1 MCDEK
6 ISENVEKEYFEMNLN
21 AAKNGLVESMRELAR
36 LYLNGVGVERNLDEA
51 IKCFE
56 KANGEGDES
65 SDLALGKIY
74 SDYSEYKNTE
84 KAIFYLSKAM
94 EKNNINALKKLAEIY
109 KLQNDFEKMFECYQQ
124 GANLGNDVCMC
135 EVAYCY
141 FFGRG
146 VPQDDLKALDWFIKI
161 LENYGCDFCNSDIV
175 RMITKIYSK
184 HFKFTDKKFLNFYIT
199 TEKLGHFNAMFG
211 IAAQL
216 YKTDKIRAL
225 KWYKMAADAGD
236 FDAAVA
242 VFYIRKNDLDGDDSD
257 SCRDN
262 YYSALEWYKKAVKF
276 GNINAAKNLLM
287 MESLEHWLSE
297 YLPET
302 ESIICQLKKVLET
315 EGGNKNV

>member
-1 MCDEK
+1 MFLFGGF
-6 ISENVEKEYFEMNLN
+6 Y
-21 AAKNGLVESMRELAR
+21 
-36 LYLNGVGVERNLDEA
+36 
-51 IKCFE
+51 
-56 KANGEGDES
+56 GE
-65 SDLALGKIY
+65 
-74 SDYSEYKNTE
+74 YSESKDIE
-84 KAIFYLSKAM
+84 KAISYLSKAA

-109 KLQNDFEKMFECYQQ
+109 KLQNDFEKMFECYQE
-124 GANLGNDVCMC
+124 GANLGNYICMR

-146 VPQDDLKALDWFIKI
+146 VPQDDLKALEWFIKVI
-161 LENYGCDFCNSDIV
+161 ETYGWGICDNNIM
-175 RMITKIYSK
+175 RIITKIYSK
-184 HFKFTDKKFLNFYIT
+184 HFKFTDKKFLNFYVT

-225 KWYKMAADAGD
+225 KWYKMATDVGD

-242 VFYIRKNDLDGDDSD
+242 VFYIRKNDLDGYDSD

-262 YYSALEWYKKAVKF
+262 YYLALEWYKKAIEF

>member
-6 ISENVEKEYFEMNLN
+6 ISENVEKEYFKMNLN
-21 AAKNGLVESMRELAR
+21 AAKTGLVDSMNVVAG
-36 LYLNGVGVERNLDEA
+36 LYLNGVGVERNFDEA
-51 IKCFE
+51 IKWY
-56 KANGEGDES
+56 KKVDDTGDEFAA
-65 SDLALGKIY
+65 LALGSIY
-74 SDYSEYKNTE
+74 GEYSKSKNIE
-84 KAIFYLSKAM
+84 KAIFYLSKAA

-109 KLQNDFEKMFECYQQ
+109 KLQNKFEKMFECYQK

-146 VPQDDLKALDWFIKI
+146 VPQNDLKALDWFIKI
-161 LENYGCDFCNSDIV
+161 LENYGRDFCNSDIV

-184 HFKFTDKKFLNFYIT
+184 HFKFTDKKFLNFYTT

-211 IAAQL
+211 IAARL

-242 VFYIRKNDLDGDDSD
+242 VFYIRKYDLDGDHSF

-262 YYSALEWYKKAVKF
+262 YYSALEWYKKAVEF
-276 GNINAAKNLLM
+276 GNINAAKNLLIVNGLKNWM
-287 MESLEHWLSE
+287 LG
-297 YLPET
+297 YLPDVEI
-302 ESIICQLKKVLET
+302 SICQLKKVLET